1 MITPN
6 PDFKILQSHA
16 EEEKLLQSKI
26 RDSERQESRL
36 GRALYLSTE
45 RLSFDENDVSLHP
58 LIERAR
64 QTLSDDDVFFVPP
77 TGLTAV
83 TFDYTVPA
91 PTDAMAEFDDMGF
104 GFPLSAQDVALIST
118 LEQRHEGRLFS
129 IDVRSPNHPILVLIP
144 NALSS
149 LVAEVVQQKQN
160 RQRWQA
166 NLMAVQ
172 QDTLSIYQK
181 NIDRFLFL
189 GPHRISLGDPAE
201 LFRDLASLFQTD
213 YAQNRPA
220 FFSHLLGKMRGGF
233 SLPMSSFSRRCC
245 RVFLSLVRGEPF
257 HPASMD
263 KALIDKAIPV
273 VTPLLPLEV
282 LPPFFPRTSAPDRI
296 SRVIPKTKHLRVT
309 LTNGDVQRWPLPS
322 SSALVTATPSQREYF
337 QIHGGRQI
345 VWPELN
351 TTLSLQ
357 APEVTPVVM
366 APN

>member
-6 PDFKILQSHA
+6 PDFETLQSNA
-16 EEEKLLQSKI
+16 KEEKLLQSKI
-26 RDSERQESRL
+26 RDSDRQESRL

-45 RLSFDENDVSLHP
+45 RLSFDENDVSLYP
-58 LIERAR
+58 LLDRAR
-64 QTLSDDDVFFVPP
+64 HSLPLNVFAPLELA
-77 TGLTAV
+77 LTAV
-83 TFDYTVPA
+83 TFDYTA
-91 PTDAMAEFDDMGF
+91 TSLTDAMAEFDGMGF
-104 GFPLSAQDVALIST
+104 GFPLSSQDASLISS
-118 LEQRHEGRLFS
+118 LEQRHEGRLLS
-129 IDVRSPNHPILVLIP
+129 IDVRSPNQLTLVLIP

-149 LVAEVVQQKQN
+149 IVADVVQQKQN

-181 NIDRFLFL
+181 NLDRFLFL

-233 SLPMSSFSRRCC
+233 SFPMSSFSRRCC

-257 HPASMD
+257 HPVSMN

-273 VTPLLPLEV
+273 ITPLLPLDV
-282 LPPFFPRTSAPDRI
+282 LPPFFPRTSAPERI
-296 SRVIPKTKHLRVT
+296 SRVVPKTKHLRVT
-309 LTNGDVQRWPLPS
+309 LTNGDVQRWPIPA
-322 SSALVTATPSQREYF
+322 SSALVPATPSQREYF

-351 TTLSLQ
+351 ATLSL
-357 APEVTPVVM
+357 PTPAVNPIVIE
-366 APN
+366 PN